1 MEYKKNEKNLLSVRF
16 LIRMTEKEKETLV
29 KKALGLKISQAE
41 FMRKSLITLEE
52 ENFINPNQIK
62 SILSRAEYNLLLN
75 IANNLN
81 QNTKFANTNKILHDN
96 LDEAI
101 NQVMTFIE
109 LKS

>member
-1 MEYKKNEKNLLSVRF
+1 MKNKKNEKNLLSVKF
-16 LIRMTEKEKETLV
+16 LIRLSEKEKEILV
-29 KKALGLKISQAE
+29 IKSRNLKISQAE
-41 FMRKSLITLEE
+41 FLRKSLMTLEE
-52 ENFINPNQIK
+52 DNYINPNQNK

-81 QNTKFANTNKILHDN
+81 QNTKFANTNKILHEN

-101 NQVMTFIE
+101 NRVMTFIE